1 MAELAATPQP
11 ALPLLLDDADHVA
24 QKYDE
29 AVTTAVEACA
39 DDTKGQ
45 TCYICTQALHWKT
58 NEGLVRGCACRGTA
72 GFAHV
77 SCLAQQAKILYAE
90 AEENNLDPNAR
101 WTRWFGCNECK
112 QNYHGVVICALGWA
126 CWKTYVGR
134 PERDPARR
142 NAMSLLGNG
151 LSEAG
156 NYAGALSVMEAELSM
171 KRRLGGSERSILI
184 TQSNLAITHA
194 ELGHLEKA
202 LSMERDVYS
211 GWTNLIGE
219 EHEET
224 LRAATNYA
232 RSLVDLQR
240 FEEAKSLMLI
250 MIPVAQR
257 VLGENYDIT
266 HRMRGIYATALYLD
280 TGATLDD
287 LREAVTTVEETAR
300 TARRVFGN
308 SHPLLQDIGICLQ
321 GARAALRARKL
332 VTVGAAVKLTGLS
345 NGAFNGRRGIVA
357 ETSPEMRRKGR
368 VKVIVDGRAV
378 SVKGENLV
386 VDAPTR
392 SAADAAA
399 ELRGRIGDLGLAH

>member
-1 MAELAATPQP
+1 
-11 ALPLLLDDADHVA
+11 
-24 QKYDE
+24 
-29 AVTTAVEACA
+29 
-39 DDTKGQ
+39 
-45 TCYICTQALHWKT
+45 
-58 NEGLVRGCACRGTA
+58 
-72 GFAHV
+72 
-77 SCLAQQAKILYAE
+77 
-90 AEENNLDPNAR
+90 
-101 WTRWFGCNECK
+101 
-112 QNYHGVVICALGWA
+112 
-126 CWKTYVGR
+126 
-134 PERDPARR
+134 
-142 NAMSLLGNG
+142 MSLLGNG

-287 LREAVTTVEETAR
+287 LRESVTTLEETAR
-300 TARRVFGN
+300 TARRVLGGA
-308 SHPLLQDIGICLQ
+308 HPTTVNIEDDLRN
-321 GARAALRARKL
+321 ARPLLRARAG
-332 VTVGAAVKLTGLS
+332 TA
-345 NGAFNGRRGIVA
+345 
-357 ETSPEMRRKGR
+357 
-368 VKVIVDGRAV
+368 
-378 SVKGENLV
+378 
-386 VDAPTR
+386 
-392 SAADAAA
+392 
-399 ELRGRIGDLGLAH
+399 